1 MGGLANS
8 PILLVLVG
16 PLTGPI
22 IPGIIIP
29 PSGSGRFAVH
39 SLLGRPGNPWF
50 QNFPRRWLGGGGERE
65 EGIGDPGHFWIL
77 SGPGFFGQY
86 GYSNGDGEEGG
97 KKGNAATAKHGQA
110 LRRSPF
116 AMWLEGEVAYSV
128 VTMVRWR
135 VFGDGVVAVES
146 VGKLGADGI

>member
-1 MGGLANS
+1 MGGLTNS

-50 QNFPRRWLGGGGERE
+50 QNFPRRWLGGGGER
-65 EGIGDPGHFWIL
+65 GGDRGSGSFLDLVWPRLFWPVWIL
-77 SGPGFFGQY
+77 QWRWGGGRQKRQRRDGKAWSGIEEVSVRHVVRGGGGLF
-86 GYSNGDGEEGG
+86 SCDDGTL
-97 KKGNAATAKHGQA
+97 AC
-110 LRRSPF
+110 
-116 AMWLEGEVAYSV
+116 
-128 VTMVRWR
+128 VRGWSR
-135 VFGDGVVAVES
+135 GR
-146 VGKLGADGI
+146 